1 MIQLN
6 VRTAYSPLQST
17 IRMDRYLDELKQRGA
32 HAAAICE
39 TTLTGVPAFIAG
51 CEQRDLLP
59 IIGLEQDQEED
70 ELTILWYAKTSEGL
84 KALYRLS
91 SQMPVEDHSDLIA
104 ILAPKR
110 QVPDDEARLRRLVS
124 QWISLAQNST
134 VYLGVKAA
142 RSTVERESREHYRQ
156 AAYALGIETIPID
169 PVRYLRRD
177 EAEAYQAVRAID
189 EGTTF
194 QEQKINRTAYLKS
207 NEELQEHF
215 KERER
220 MLVERW
226 ATTQETLVLPFQ
238 SRPLPRVT
246 ENSDQALKKLAH
258 DGLLAHGLVDA
269 VATDRLQYELNVIE
283 KTGFADYFLIVEDLV
298 RQAKA
303 NGIQVG
309 PGRGSAAGSL
319 VSYALGITTV
329 DPIKYG
335 LLFERFLNPERISMP
350 DIDIDI
356 EDERRE
362 EVLDYLVERY
372 GRAHVGQIGTLST
385 LGAKAALRDVA
396 RVLEFS
402 KDETDAAAKQLGKAT
417 TLQGLE
423 QKATIYRWFSG
434 SEKRRQLLQLAQA
447 IEGLPRQRSIHAA
460 GVVIGSD
467 DLIETTPVDR
477 NASDRFVTQYL
488 MKALEQQG
496 LLKIDLLGLRNLT
509 RLRQMEHLIQHTHPG
524 FSVEQIPE
532 DDAVT
537 LRLFSKGETDQIF
550 QFESAGM
557 KQTLREVKP
566 TRFEDLVATM
576 SLFRPGPMKFID
588 LYAKR
593 KAGQPYQTVHPILAE
608 ILQSTYGVIVYQEQ
622 IMEITRRVAGF
633 TLAQADLLR
642 RAISKKSSQSVESEK
657 KRFIDGA
664 LGNGFE
670 ASVAETL
677 YDQIERFAG
686 YGFNRSHAVAYTKI
700 SYALGYMKA
709 HHPQIFSLISIDQPE
724 RLVRVMREKRL
735 PALPPDVWMS
745 DYRSTL
751 EGKGIR
757 LGLQTL
763 RGITEKDFHSLREAA
778 KTSQTITQ
786 LLSAVGWGK
795 KERTKIEL
803 LLYSGALDRATH
815 GDRALAEQ
823 EVLDYFTMA
832 SNTLLPDELASLGR
846 RKTVA
851 KTSRTATD
859 WARLER
865 ESLGFWL
872 TYSPLMTAMKPQVET
887 THFQAISAEAE
898 QTHYLVCYIDQL
910 REFKTKRAQT
920 MAVIHAVD
928 GYTTEEVV
936 VFPKQYELFSRS
948 LYVGNVLLIEV
959 KAQEREGNRQFVLE
973 RLRPLG
979 QDVLFIKLPS
989 KNELAVLERILET
1002 APGDIPV
1009 VVRYADTNETKPL
1022 PGIYAIQH
1030 NEELLAQL
1038 RIRFGETNIV
1048 LKNVPRST

>member
-17 IRMDRYLDELKQRGA
+17 IRMDRYLDEVKRRGLS
-32 HAAAICE
+32 AAAICE
-39 TTLTGVPAFIAG
+39 TSLTGVPAFVSG
-51 CEQRDLLP
+51 CRQRGLIP
-59 IIGLEQDQEED
+59 IVGLEQNFETEE
-70 ELTILWYAKTSEGL
+70 LAVLWYAKTSRGL
-84 KALYRLS
+84 KALYRIA
-91 SQMPVEDHSDLIA
+91 SQMPVEDYSDLIA
-104 ILAPKR
+104 VLEPKR
-110 QVPDDEARLRRLVS
+110 QAPEDEARLRRLVA
-124 QWISLAQNST
+124 QWMGLAEQASIF
-134 VYLGVKAA
+134 LGVKAV
-142 RSTVERESREHYRQ
+142 RSTVERDSREQYRQ
-156 AAYALGIETIPID
+156 AAQALGIETIPVD
-169 PVRYLRRD
+169 PVRYLLRE
-177 EAEAYQAVRAID
+177 EADAFQALRAIE

-194 QEQKINRTAYLKS
+194 SEQRVSRTAYLKS
-207 NEELQEHF
+207 TEELREQF
-215 KERER
+215 TERE
-220 MLVERW
+220 LHVTQKWVESQ
-226 ATTQETLVLPFQ
+226 QELNLPFQ
-238 SRPLPRVT
+238 SRALPQVT
-246 ENSDQALKKLAH
+246 TDSNRTLQTMAH
-258 DGLLAHGLVDA
+258 DGLLAQGHSDVQ
-269 VATDRLQYELNVIE
+269 ATERLKYELEIIE

-298 RQAKA
+298 RQAKVK
-303 NGIQVG
+303 GIRVG

-329 DPIKYG
+329 DPMKYG

-362 EVLDYLVERY
+362 EVLEYLVERY
-372 GRAHVGQIGTLST
+372 GKQHVGQIGTLST

-402 KDETDAAAKQLGKAT
+402 KDETDAAAKQLGKVT

-423 QKATIYRWFSG
+423 KQASIYRWFSG

-460 GVVIGSD
+460 GVIIGSD
-467 DLIETTPVDR
+467 ELIETTPVDL
-477 NASDRFVTQYL
+477 NASGRFVTQYL
-488 MKALEQQG
+488 MKAIEQQG

-509 RLRQMEHLIQHTHPG
+509 RLRQMEQLIQHTYPD

-532 DDAVT
+532 EDKAT
-537 LRLFSKGETDQIF
+537 LRLFTKGDTDQIF
-550 QFESAGM
+550 QFESPGM

-566 TRFEDLVATM
+566 NRFEDLVATM

-593 KAGQPYQTVHPILAE
+593 KAGQPYQMVHPMLEDILKT
-608 ILQSTYGVIVYQEQ
+608 TYGVIVYQEQ

-642 RAISKKSSQSVESEK
+642 RAISKKSSQSVEAEK
-657 KRFIDGA
+657 KRFIEGA
-664 LGNGFE
+664 LQNGLDLT
-670 ASVAETL
+670 VAETL

-709 HHPQIFSLISIDQPE
+709 HYPQIFSLVSIDQPE
-724 RLVRVMREKRL
+724 RLVRTMREKRL
-735 PALPPDVWMS
+735 PVFPPDIWLS

-757 LGLQTL
+757 LGIHTL
-763 RGITEKDFHSLREAA
+763 RGITEKDFQRLREVA
-778 KTSQTITQ
+778 KSAQSITQ
-786 LLSAVGWGK
+786 VLSAVGWGK

-803 LLYSGALDRATH
+803 LLYSGAFDRSTH

-823 EVLDYFTMA
+823 EVLDYFTLA

-851 KTSRTATD
+851 KTNRTATD

-872 TYSPLMTAMKPQVET
+872 TYSPLMTAMKPSVET
-887 THFQAISAEAE
+887 TYFQAISVDGK
-898 QTHYLVCYIDQL
+898 QTHYLVCYIEQI

-920 MAVIHAVD
+920 MAVIQAVD
-928 GYTTEEVV
+928 GYSTEEVV
-936 VFPKQYELFSRS
+936 IFPQQYAAFKRS

-959 KAQEREGNRQFVLE
+959 KVQERENERQFVLE

-979 QDVLFIKLPS
+979 QDVLFVKLPS
-989 KNELAVLERILET
+989 KNDLADLERMLET
-1002 APGDIPV
+1002 VPGDIPV
-1009 VVRYADTNETKPL
+1009 VVRYADTNETKSL
-1022 PGIYAIQH
+1022 PGIYAIQQE
-1030 NEELLAQL
+1030 EELLAQL
-1038 RIRFGETNIV
+1038 RIRFGERNII
-1048 LKNVPRST
+1048 LKNVPRSN